1 MQVTTHRGA
10 GPLQQVIEIGPHQ
23 VLTDAPVESGGEGS
37 GPAPHDLLAAALA
50 ACTTLTVNLYA
61 RRKGWKLDEVLVT
74 VDHGQEGAAY
84 GFRRSIRL
92 LGDLGGK
99 SGNACSTSP
108 TSARC
113 TRRCPARSPS
123 APSWCSRAAVPAIRQ
138 GTAQQPAVIVTR
150 LRRLP
155 AATASNEGPTP

>member
-23 VLTDAPVESGGEGS
+23 VLTDAPVASGGEGS

-84 GFRRSIRL
+84 GFQRSIRL
-92 LGDLGGK
+92 LGDLGVEERERLLDIANK
-99 SGNACSTSP
+99 CPVHKTLSGQI
-108 TSARC
+108 
-113 TRRCPARSPS
+113 
-123 APSWCSRAAVPAIRQ
+123 AIR
-138 GTAQQPAVIVTR
+138 TELV
-150 LRRLP
+150 
-155 AATASNEGPTP
+155 

>member
-74 VDHGQEGAAY
+74 VDHGQEGATY
-84 GFRRSIRL
+84 GFQRSIRL
-92 LGDLGGK
+92 VGGLGAEERERLLDIANKCPVHKTL
-99 SGNACSTSP
+99 SGQI
-108 TSARC
+108 
-113 TRRCPARSPS
+113 
-123 APSWCSRAAVPAIRQ
+123 AIR
-138 GTAQQPAVIVTR
+138 TELV
-150 LRRLP
+150 
-155 AATASNEGPTP
+155 